1 MCSQLM
7 NYKNEESKYG
17 KGEKAFLWFYGT
29 FLECVCGLKHWGVQR
44 WLKAFQREEQ
54 LRHETPP
61 AEPQP
66 RAAPAAGK
74 VQEGKGERQVY
85 CAKTGHCKYG
95 GWSREGMARYNEF
108 YHLVKADRTCEQAM
122 DMERELLNHCIAL
135 KRRGTNGEGSR
146 DTSDGE
152 QAEALEPVEAC
163 WDLE

>member
-1 MCSQLM
+1 MSEKHQENIADRVTTYVRKHM
-7 NYKNEESKYG
+7 FRVVKFISNEHMFVAQGIS
-17 KGEKAFLWFYGT
+17 ARGT
-29 FLECVCGLKHWGVQR
+29 
-44 WLKAFQREEQ
+44 
-54 LRHETPP
+54 T
-61 AEPQP
+61 
-66 RAAPAAGK
+66 AARDPTSRTTTKERRRQQGK
-74 VQEGKGERQVY
+74 VQEEREKGKYTAQ
-85 CAKTGHCKYG
+85 KTGHCKYG